1 MPSGAQI
8 DFSDASKIETDEPA
22 DSTFPL
28 ITCSKVIYVFYL
40 FLTRGLNSRGSIWG
54 IFFKPVKLM

>member
-1 MPSGAQI
+1 MKCLMEKKKQNSLRLFKMPSGAQI

-28 ITCSKVIYVFYL
+28 ITCSKVIYVFP
-40 FLTRGLNSRGSIWG
+40 T
-54 IFFKPVKLM
+54 